1 MKNTFKKLLLCFL
14 AAAAVITGSAA
25 VKGMGDAEKVE
36 PGKSLNIAAAS
47 KPGYCLR
54 DWQGYIA
61 VFEDGRQTPK
71 TVTDIPTA
79 RGSMRRLPEE

>member
-36 PGKSLNIAAAS
+36 SP
-47 KPGYCLR
+47 
-54 DWQGYIA
+54 
-61 VFEDGRQTPK
+61 TPQ
-71 TVTDIPTA
+71 VV
-79 RGSMRRLPEE
+79 